1 MDSAQGHKESD
12 GTERPSSQ
20 AQRSH
25 SQGPQGSPH
34 WDLRGPVSVQPWG
47 CRSVHTH
54 IRPQR
59 RGGEERTEAVS
70 RKPARNVQTIL
81 ASAQKLRGRGPPP
94 PLESCPFPTWSGH
107 PMWALS
113 QRRGAILMTPCSP
126 QKRASEGGTVQNR
139 VLPVLGAG
147 GRGRYYRGPAVS
159 RDAQSQGLPVQ
170 VGAEARTRLAQ
181 AGPLRTPAQVPRRS
195 ARPVF

>member
-47 CRSVHTH
+47 CGSVHGWNFSHTH

-70 RKPARNVQTIL
+70 RKPARNVQTLL
-81 ASAQKLRGRGPPP
+81 ASAQRLRGEG
-94 PLESCPFPTWSGH
+94 
-107 PMWALS
+107 
-113 QRRGAILMTPCSP
+113 SP
-126 QKRASEGGTVQNR
+126 SSTR
-139 VLPVLGAG
+139 VLSFSHLVWSPH
-147 GRGRYYRGPAVS
+147 
-159 RDAQSQGLPVQ
+159 
-170 VGAEARTRLAQ
+170 VGAEPEKRCHSHDSLFSPKKSLRRRNSPEPSPSRAGSGGEGAVLQRSVGMLRARAYRSRSGLRLAH
-181 AGPLRTPAQVPRRS
+181 AWHRLDL
-195 ARPVF
+195 